1 MQISNRSFIHHRPI
15 LFMHLALYKTILNI
29 KQETG
34 YEQTVILL
42 PSLHSLA
49 IFSFFF
55 LKFLHRVLPN
65 IRTNEFFDILRQLN
79 NSTRR
84 KKNKILILSTEFS
97 VVIFIQLPFLP
108 MIKFSNTSRYDVIH
122 QMFVR

>member
-1 MQISNRSFIHHRPI
+1 MNKLLFSFRRSIHSAKR
-15 LFMHLALYKTILNI
+15 FEN
-29 KQETG
+29 
-34 YEQTVILL
+34 TVKLL
-42 PSLHSLA
+42 VVA

-55 LKFLHRVLPN
+55 KFLHRVLPN